1 MNPEVLWTT
10 LRKNISL
17 VLLLIAAAC
26 PALAIGQ
33 VVRGVSWALL
43 IPVALV
49 AVLCGWWASK
59 SRLNGMQATGWLV
72 ALGLPGIF
80 VYAVKLGRPVV
91 NIVFSLYSILPQIV
105 RWINDR
111 SPVDPTRL
119 FNSWND
125 LSSRVIVALL
135 RLGEWTM
142 LLVTGKPAADPAA
155 TGLALSMLFWLIGI
169 WAGWQFRRKR
179 LAIHAL
185 TPGGI
190 VLTLALSYTR
200 DETNL
205 VVLYLLLML
214 SLIGLAHYKDVV
226 TGWLQRN
233 VDYSDSI
240 AIDSVMLAAPIIIL
254 LVGSAM
260 LTPSLSWE
268 DLVDKLRES
277 DRKDASG
284 VSESAV
290 QKTPPNVANNK
301 EYQSGGLP
309 RLHLLST
316 PPEQLETVVMTIST
330 GENLPAS
337 ANYYW
342 RTRTYDR
349 YIGTG
354 WVSRPAREA
363 ALDADTPLLEPTS
376 AYRVVQQQVEMD
388 SDQPINS
395 LYWTGMLVQ
404 VDTDIKLAWRV
415 PPPPD
420 PGPLHNGD
428 LLGAL
433 ITANAY
439 TVQSYVPQ
447 VSKTQLRAAIRNY
460 PLEIVSRYLELP
472 EDTPNRV
479 LALAR
484 DLTGAERTLYDQAVA
499 IETYLRKIPY
509 TLDVEPPPFGED
521 VVDYFLFTAQEG
533 YCDYYASSMVV
544 LARAAGLPA
553 RIVVGY
559 ASGDYNPST
568 GQYVVRQKHAHS
580 WVEIY
585 FAEIGWVEFE
595 PTGNQPA
602 ISHSDDVAAS
612 ESDPGLSLGE
622 ILASWLEVQ
631 WLSLISTLGGQALLG
646 VAGLLGLVLVWQT
659 WVGIYLRLLPS
670 PTAVCRIY
678 MRIEKG
684 AARLLPHLSN
694 GHTPLGLQIA
704 LADKF
709 RETNNGLLRLV
720 YRNAP
725 SELEQLTALYML
737 QIFSQHPPSRPQVRD
752 GIKAW
757 SRLRWRLWFARI
769 ANRITSKNVSRNQW

>member
-49 AVLCGWWASK
+49 AVLCGWWAGK
-59 SRLNGMQATGWLV
+59 SRLNGVQAAGWLV

-91 NIVFSLYSILPQIV
+91 NFVFSLYSILPQIV

-119 FNSWND
+119 FNAWND

-155 TGLALSMLFWLIGI
+155 TGLALSILFWLIGI

-240 AIDSVMLAAPIIIL
+240 AIDSVMLAAPVIIL

-290 QKTPPNVANNK
+290 RKTPPNVANNK

-330 GENLPAS
+330 GENLPTS

-349 YIGTG
+349 YTGIG

-363 ALDADTPLLEPTS
+363 ALDADTPLLEPTP
-376 AYRVVQQQVEMD
+376 AYRVVHQQVRMA
-388 SDQPINS
+388 SDQTVNS

-420 PGPLHNGD
+420 PSPLRNGD

-447 VSKTQLRAAIRNY
+447 VSKTQLRAAIRDY

-559 ASGDYNPST
+559 ASGDYDPST

-595 PTGNQPA
+595 PTGSQPA

-659 WVGIYLRLLPS
+659 GVGMYLRLLPS
-670 PTAVCRIY
+670 PTAVRQIY

-725 SELEQLTALYML
+725 SELKQLTALYML
-737 QIFSQHPPSRPQVRD
+737 QTFSQHPPSRPQVRD

-769 ANRITSKNVSRNQW
+769 ANRITSKKRE